1 MASLSTDSS
10 WLQNN
15 VNVLNAQLALSTA
28 SELQSANNKKNLY
41 NAIIANKNTDIASA
55 NNDLLSQSNAI
66 HGLYYYQGRNNQ
78 LNNVNKA
85 LLGTTTGQAN
95 ALQNDNDLAKRQ
107 NEINEWETGN
117 KMDTLFIYQQLLII
131 LCATIILSFLWQKGM
146 IGTTVFITF
155 MAILALIFIFT
166 IVNRAQYTNF
176 KRDLRYWNQ
185 RRFPTSQVAPN
196 ACAVA
201 EEVIADIN
209 AIADLGGYSNKL
221 ITNITS
227 GT

>member
-1 MASLSTDSS
+1 MATLSTDSA

-28 SELQSANNKKNLY
+28 SELQSANNKQNLY

-55 NNDLLSQSNAI
+55 NSDLLSQSNAI

-78 LNNVNKA
+78 LNNVNNA

-146 IGTTVFITF
+146 IGTTVFTIF
-155 MAILALIFIFT
+155 MVLLALIFIFT
-166 IVNRAQYTNF
+166 TVNRAQYTNF

-201 EEVIADIN
+201 EQIGDNIN
-209 AIADLGGYSNKL
+209 AISDLGGYSNKL
-221 ITNITS
+221 ITNITT
-227 GT
+227 GL